1 MKWCREPQCSSGL
14 RPVSRRTF
22 WVALRVPSTFS
33 TCKTER
39 GTSLDAVR
47 ERASSCDD
55 GVTTWFFLQL
65 WRDSRVTMGN
75 SGCLLCWPWEVQSSI
90 RVARES
96 WGLLSSHCRANRP
109 HLGLCTETN
118 VRLLGRQVLGVAFQ
132 THPGSQASSPVE
144 AKNSALL
151 LSRDGYLLEP
161 REWPKGSQASCGL
174 WREDSGWLSRHC
186 RKGRPS
192 SCDDGGVSWFFSS
205 CGASM
210 GFPTRVNGELR
221 EPLLWRQGSQVSHA
235 SGEGERVVVL
245 ESR

>member
-1 MKWCREPQCSSGL
+1 MEVLTGYIGELREPLLWDQGSQVSMRVARGSTSLLSTHGGESTLLEIRKGEGAQMKWCREPQCSSGL

-109 HLGLCTETN
+109 HLGLCPEAN
-118 VRLLGRQVLGVAFQ
+118 V
-132 THPGSQASSPVE
+132 
-144 AKNSALL
+144 
-151 LSRDGYLLEP
+151 
-161 REWPKGSQASCGL
+161 
-174 WREDSGWLSRHC
+174 
-186 RKGRPS
+186 
-192 SCDDGGVSWFFSS
+192 
-205 CGASM
+205 
-210 GFPTRVNGELR
+210 
-221 EPLLWRQGSQVSHA
+221 PLQGRQGSRGCIPDSPGESGLVLSGSKELRSPLELRRVSLGAH
-235 SGEGERVVVL
+235 
-245 ESR
+245 